1 MRNLLAFFQRF
12 RIFLVFVL
20 LQIIALTTYV
30 RYSEFARLQAL
41 STISGINSSVM
52 SARNDVVKHFNL
64 ENTNKLLSWENAW
77 LKQQLKLSNYRIKKG
92 VVSIDDTLYKQQ
104 FKYIPA
110 TAIHST
116 FDKRNNYMT
125 IDIGANHGIKKGWGV
140 FSSQGVVGIVH
151 TVGNRYS
158 LVKTIL
164 SKNINIDVMLEK
176 GGAFGLLKWDA
187 ASPKHV
193 QISGISND
201 LRIKKWSR
209 VITKGGSG
217 IFPRGIPVGRV
228 VEKRFMEGRPLW
240 DIHLLTAVDFRTIQ
254 HVYVVKNIHLDELE
268 QLQEAIP
275 ADKEEDE
282 F

>member
-1 MRNLLAFFQRF
+1 
-12 RIFLVFVL
+12 
-20 LQIIALTTYV
+20 
-30 RYSEFARLQAL
+30 
-41 STISGINSSVM
+41 
-52 SARNDVVKHFNL
+52 
-64 ENTNKLLSWENAW
+64 
-77 LKQQLKLSNYRIKKG
+77 
-92 VVSIDDTLYKQQ
+92 
-104 FKYIPA
+104 
-110 TAIHST
+110 
-116 FDKRNNYMT
+116 
-125 IDIGANHGIKKGWGV
+125 
-140 FSSQGVVGIVH
+140 
-151 TVGNRYS
+151 
-158 LVKTIL
+158 
-164 SKNINIDVMLEK
+164 
-176 GGAFGLLKWDA
+176 LLKWDA

-282 F
+282 L